1 MLSVNIVCFVLFS
14 VTLCYVF
21 REGVFQF
28 ERLVTHITDKLGLI
42 MKLLDMGLQFCL
54 LLKHRVADLARLLL
68 RILMLFPHVSR

>member
-1 MLSVNIVCFVLFS
+1 
-14 VTLCYVF
+14 
-21 REGVFQF
+21 
-28 ERLVTHITDKLGLI
+28 